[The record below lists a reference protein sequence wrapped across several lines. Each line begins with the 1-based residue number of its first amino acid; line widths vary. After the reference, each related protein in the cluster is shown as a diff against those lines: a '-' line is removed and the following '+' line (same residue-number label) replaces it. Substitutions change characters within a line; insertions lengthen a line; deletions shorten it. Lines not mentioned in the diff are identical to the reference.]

1 VPRLI
6 LVNGPPGCGKS
17 TLASMYVDRHPLA
30 LNLDI
35 DRVRDMLGQW
45 RLRSSAAGVLAR
57 AIALAGAR
65 THLIAGHDVVIPQY
79 LGRLEFVSQLSDL
92 AADVGARFH
101 EVVLMDSKESSV
113 ARGAG
118 RASDAELALMHG
130 RLLAVI
136 AARPL
141 AAVVWTRAGRVCDA
155 YRDFTAALS
164 RGAAE

>member
-1 VPRLI
+1 
-6 LVNGPPGCGKS
+6 
-17 TLASMYVDRHPLA
+17 MYVDRHPLA

-45 RLRSSAAGVLAR
+45 RLRSSAGGVLAR

-65 THLIAGHDVVIPQY
+65 THLVADHDVVIPQY

-101 EVVLMDSKESSV
+101 ELVLMDSKESSV

-118 RASDAELALMHG
+118 RATDAELALMYD
-130 RLLAVI
+130 RLLVVI
-136 AARPL
+136 AARPS
-141 AAVVWTRAGRVCDA
+141 ADVVWTRAGRVSDA
-155 YRDFTAALS
+155 YRDLIAVLS
-164 RGAAE
+164 GGSAE